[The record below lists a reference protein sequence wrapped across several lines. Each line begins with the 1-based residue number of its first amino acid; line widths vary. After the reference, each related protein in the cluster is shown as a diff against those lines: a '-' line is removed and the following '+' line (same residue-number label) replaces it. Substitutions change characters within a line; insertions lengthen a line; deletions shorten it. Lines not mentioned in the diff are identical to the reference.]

1 MNMASGTRPQRMLLA
16 VILAIF
22 ALYCDKASLGASRG
36 HFQEALWTV
45 SVVALFL
52 IELRRTLTRARPIVL
67 ALFLLCLHVYIMYLK
82 RDAFPFDSSLVM
94 LLCALLESVLLGFVY
109 VRLCQSIDPSGPFG
123 LTEAEKQARKKT
135 VVRLG

>member
-22 ALYCDKASLGASRG
+22 ALFCDKASLGASRG

-52 IELRRTLTRARPIVL
+52 IELRRTLHKSETSSPCSVSTLSSCQHHVSQERCVPVRFVPGSAPLRP
-67 ALFLLCLHVYIMYLK
+67 
-82 RDAFPFDSSLVM
+82 S
-94 LLCALLESVLLGFVY
+94 
-109 VRLCQSIDPSGPFG
+109 
-123 LTEAEKQARKKT
+123 
-135 VVRLG
+135 